1 MYIMSTSKNKEILGQ
16 HIKNWLQVD
25 KELQLLQKELKERK
39 KKKNDISAALLQ
51 IMKTNEIDCFDI
63 NDGKIIYSKNN
74 VKKALNKDHLIN
86 CLDKYFVDNPAMKT
100 DEIVKFIMETREV
113 STKESIRHKPLKNV

>member
-1 MYIMSTSKNKEILGQ
+1 MAANNKEKLAQ
-16 HIKNWLQVD
+16 HIKNWLQND
-25 KELQLLQKELKERK
+25 KELKMLQKELKERK
-39 KKKNDISAALLQ
+39 QKNRDISAALLQ
-51 IMKTNEIDCFDI
+51 IMKHNEIDCVDI

-86 CLDKYFVDNPAMKT
+86 CLDKYFADNPDMKT
-100 DEIVKFIMETREV
+100 DELVKYIMETRSV

>member
-1 MYIMSTSKNKEILGQ
+1 MSTSKNKEILGQ

>member
-1 MYIMSTSKNKEILGQ
+1 MYMATTKNKEILGQ